1 MNYFKSEEKIII
13 TKDKEIF
20 RVEYFDESKTKIEE
34 VNFQK
39 EEKKDFG
46 DFVRSILNY
55 FLEKYL
61 NLAVDR
67 FKEFREERTVIIF
80 K

>member
-1 MNYFKSEEKIII
+1 MKYFKVEEKIVI
-13 TKDKEIF
+13 TKDKEIY
-20 RVEYFDESKTKIEE
+20 RVEYFDESKEKVEE
-34 VNFQK
+34 LKFQK
-39 EEKKDFG
+39 DEKKDFG
-46 DFVRSILNY
+46 DFVRSVLNY

-61 NLAVDR
+61 NLSVDR